1 MSNVSFSPAF
11 PLNPVSLSS
20 EWQEASLDVKSF
32 FGFEA
37 TVEKIAMKQYSAN
50 ISKGKEIIEH
60 FIQEL
65 AQEGIT
71 EVPPWKPGTTGKLY
85 ASDVSP

>member
-1 MSNVSFSPAF
+1 M
-11 PLNPVSLSS
+11 VSLSLT
-20 EWQEASLDVKSF
+20 QEASLDVKSF

-60 FIQEL
+60 FIKEL
-65 AQEGIT
+65 ADEGIT
-71 EVPPWKPGTTGKLY
+71 EVPPWKPGVVGKLY
-85 ASDVSP
+85 ATDVRIIAWESRVLTTDA